1 MGVNYSCAQQWR
13 AMAEEA
19 LLASGRVTR
28 GKWLCHINTTL
39 FAKKMC

>member
-1 MGVNYSCAQQWR
+1 MGVNYSCAEQWR

-28 GKWLCHINTTL
+28 GKWLYRIVLTTL
-39 FAKKMC
+39 FA